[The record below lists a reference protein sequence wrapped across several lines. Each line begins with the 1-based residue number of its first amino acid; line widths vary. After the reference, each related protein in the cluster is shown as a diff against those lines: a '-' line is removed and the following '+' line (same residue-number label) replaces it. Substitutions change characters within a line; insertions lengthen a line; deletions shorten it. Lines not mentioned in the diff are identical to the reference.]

1 MRALARSVHFAPRRT
16 IRVRLT
22 LFYGGLFLVSGA
34 ALLAITYLLA
44 RSNIAAGAA
53 HNYTPITAQA
63 RHAAIAGSKLISPS
77 RPASVASVRVQD
89 VGQRTADLNQLLVV
103 SGIALIV
110 TALVS
115 IGLGWLVAGRV
126 LDPLRTITA
135 SARDIS
141 ATSLDRRLN
150 LAGPDDELK
159 ELGDTFDDLLTR
171 LERSF
176 RSQRQFVA
184 NASHELRTP
193 LTLERALLEAVM
205 TDPDATTESLMKT
218 CERVHLAT
226 GQQERLIDALLTLAI
241 SERGIERAE
250 PFDLA
255 VLADQTIALR
265 QTDAERHGVTFDA
278 ALAPAPTMGDPEL
291 AERLVTNLIDNA
303 VRYNIPGGRIEV
315 VTGERSGAATIRVSN
330 TGPAVPT
337 DEVDDLFEP
346 FRRLGNKRTRHSDGH
361 GLGLSIVAAIATAH
375 HADLIAHA
383 RQQGGLD
390 IQVRFPAPPT
400 HTQTGTPERATTL
413 GSHALGNQTDPQP
426 VRRVVR

>member
-16 IRVRLT
+16 IRLRLT
-22 LFYGGLFLVSGA
+22 LFYSALFLLSGA
-34 ALLAITYLLA
+34 ALLAITYLLV
-44 RSNIAAGAA
+44 RSNLAAGAD
-53 HNYTPITAQA
+53 HNYTPITAQV
-63 RHAAIAGSKLISPS
+63 RDAAIRGSKLISPG
-77 RPASVASVRVQD
+77 PPTSVASVRVQD
-89 VGQRTADLNQLLVV
+89 VGQRNADLNQLLVV
-103 SGIALIV
+103 SGIALLV
-110 TALVS
+110 MALVS

-126 LDPLRTITA
+126 LRPLRTITA

-171 LERSF
+171 LERAF
-176 RSQRQFVA
+176 RAQRQFVA

-205 TDPDATTESLMKT
+205 TDPEPTTESLMKT
-218 CERVHLAT
+218 CERLHVAT
-226 GQQERLIDALLTLAI
+226 SQQERLIDALLTLAI
-241 SERGIERAE
+241 SERGVERSE

-255 VLADQTIALR
+255 ALADQAIALR
-265 QTDAERHGVTFDA
+265 RTDAQRHGLTFDA

-303 VRYNIPGGRIEV
+303 LRYNIPAGRVEI
-315 VTGERSGAATIRVSN
+315 VTGEHTGAATIRVSN

-337 DEVDDLFEP
+337 DEVNDLFEP
-346 FRRLGNKRTRHSDGH
+346 FRRLGNKRTRHADGH
-361 GLGLSIVAAIATAH
+361 GLGLSIVAAVATAH
-375 HADLIAHA
+375 HADLTAHA

-390 IQVRFPAPPT
+390 IQVRFPPPPT
-400 HTQTGTPERATTL
+400 QTPTGTPERATTL
-413 GSHALGNQTDPQP
+413 GSHALGNQNDPLP
-426 VRRVVR
+426 VRKVVG

>member
-1 MRALARSVHFAPRRT
+1 MRPLVRSVHFAPRRT
-16 IRVRLT
+16 IRLRLT
-22 LFYGGLFLVSGA
+22 LFYSALFLLSGA
-34 ALLAITYLLA
+34 ALLAITYLLV
-44 RSNIAAGAA
+44 RSNLAAGAV

-63 RHAAIAGSKLISPS
+63 RHAAIEGSKLISHG

-89 VGQRTADLNQLLVV
+89 VGQRSADLNQLLVV

-110 TALVS
+110 MALVS
-115 IGLGWLVAGRV
+115 IGLGWLAAGRV

-193 LTLERALLEAVM
+193 LTLARALLEAVM
-205 TDPDATTESLMKT
+205 TDPNPTTDSLMKT
-218 CERVHLAT
+218 CERLHVAT
-226 GQQERLIDALLTLAI
+226 QQQERLIDALLTLAI

-255 VLADQTIALR
+255 ALADQAVAVR
-265 QTDAERHGVTFDA
+265 QTDAQRRGLTFDA
-278 ALAPAPTMGDPEL
+278 ALAPAPTTGDPEL

-303 VRYNIPGGRIEV
+303 LRYNIPGGRVEV
-315 VTGERSGAATIRVSN
+315 VTGEHTGTATIRVSN

-337 DEVDDLFEP
+337 DEVNDLFEP
-346 FRRLGNKRTRHSDGH
+346 FRRLGNKRTRHADGH

-375 HADLIAHA
+375 HADLTADA
-383 RQQGGLD
+383 RHQGGLD
-390 IQVRFPAPPT
+390 IQVRFPPPPAQ
-400 HTQTGTPERATTL
+400 TQTGTSERAATL
-413 GSHALGNQTDPQP
+413 GHMPSAIKPIHNE
-426 VRRVVR
+426 